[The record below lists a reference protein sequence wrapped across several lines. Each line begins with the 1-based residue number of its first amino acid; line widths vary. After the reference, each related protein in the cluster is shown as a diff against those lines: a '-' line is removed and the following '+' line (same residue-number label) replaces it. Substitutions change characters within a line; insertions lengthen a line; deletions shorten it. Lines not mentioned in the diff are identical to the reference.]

1 MRNEDVEQSDLAPI
15 DITAE
20 KVPFQHL
27 LTRRHSTIA
36 AVSRKRRGTT
46 TTTTK
51 TMTTVAVNHIG
62 TLPRLKFAPLLPF
75 FHVCSLM
82 LDLFCFQDH
91 EDRP

>member
-1 MRNEDVEQSDLAPI
+1 MQNEDEQSDLASI
-15 DITAE
+15 DIITE

-27 LTRRHSTIA
+27 LTRRCSTIA
-36 AVSRKRRGTT
+36 AMSRKSRGTT

-75 FHVCSLM
+75 FMSAV
-82 LDLFCFQDH
+82 
-91 EDRP
+91 